1 MIKVIEDVYI
11 VESEYADLEELE
23 SVIKEITE
31 KTDRWYNGDFN
42 EEDYQGFR
50 DFLDSSYSTFQ
61 THPKGYKYYPSE
73 IIETMTPRLFEQGV
87 EGHYDSEYEDW
98 SHDLEILE
106 KTLEKYKREDK
117 IFWVFHKTFQDN
129 LKRLLNENRY
139 LTIIQEDP
147 DIIDTKQIPYCYSVL
162 LKLIDLL
169 EYNDQEKIKEKLEN
183 DPQYLFDSLARVT
196 RNLSLK
202 MGHIQ
207 EISDSETDF
216 YSNLSDL
223 SDLSDN
229 DSDINFDNYYKDR
242 LENDWEYTE
251 LEYIFLDH
259 N

>member
-11 VESEYADLEELE
+11 AESEYADLEELE

-31 KTDRWYNGDFN
+31 KTDRWYNGDFD

-61 THPKGYKYYPSE
+61 THPKGYKYYPSA
-73 IIETMTPRLFEQGV
+73 IIETMTPDLFEQGV
-87 EGHYDSEYEDW
+87 KEHYDSEYEDW
-98 SHDLEILE
+98 FHDLEILE

-117 IFWVFHKTFQDN
+117 IFWAFHKTFQDN
-129 LKRLLNENRY
+129 LNRLVNENRY
-139 LTIIQEDP
+139 LIIIQEDP
-147 DIIDTKQIPYCYSVL
+147 DIIDTKQTPYCYSVL

-196 RNLSLK
+196 RNLALK

-216 YSNLSDL
+216 YSNLSNL
-223 SDLSDN
+223 FNS